1 MNDPNN
7 KPTSRSGTG
16 PPGPIDEL
24 TAYRLQEAD
33 GLVRNG
39 ARLIDNE
46 SVQIDLSPTDDGTVV
61 VLIPLPPAPFT
72 LSLQFPLGQLCG
84 KQVEAESFCRTLK
97 NLFAPVLPGSVTHGC
112 DAKKGTIQ
120 WAPRTPELQWEAV
133 RRLRCLGNRL
143 TDTVKAMGDGLL
155 ADDALAQL
163 NADLT
168 PVVRRAEVL
177 GRRFAEHAV
186 YRLSAVGLVH
196 LLAFRPGPR
205 LDQPPRFLALQTAAE
220 LLATRPGLGVYV
232 AMRLPESSFQPND
245 LAQRLCEVIADR
257 FGVRFQPSD
266 YFEVVGDWSDVDNTC
281 LISSTARSEMVFH
294 RWVDTL
300 VDIVRFTV
308 SYMDL
313 CWNGHDPGQLL
324 EGKTL
329 SNKSAH
335 PTQGPEGFDLRK
347 AVAEIVP
354 TAEQLAKAKTTPRG
368 YHAKKGSPFPPDKAE
383 IDRMSGTEVVRLLGA
398 EEVTDV
404 DVVMIHPGYNVEKT
418 IKIMA
423 IALNMDSEDARR
435 ICERTPCLLIGPVT
449 RSRAAK
455 VKTIVEGTGAQLKVV
470 PTQGEPPQ
478 PQT

>member
-1 MNDPNN
+1 MNDPKN
-7 KPTSRSGTG
+7 KPPAESGTQ
-16 PPGPIDEL
+16 PPGPIDQL
-24 TAYRLQEAD
+24 TAHRLREAD
-33 GLVRNG
+33 QLVRDG
-39 ARLIDNE
+39 ARLIENE
-46 SVQIDLSPTDDGTVV
+46 SVEIDLSPNNDATVV
-61 VLIPLPPAPFT
+61 LLIPLPPASLT
-72 LSLQFPLGQLCG
+72 LGLRFPLGHLSG

-112 DAKKGTIQ
+112 EGDFGTIQ

-143 TDTVKAMGDGLL
+143 TDAVNRMAEGLA

-168 PVVRRAEVL
+168 PVLRRAEVL
-177 GRRFAEHAV
+177 ERRFDEHAV

-196 LLAFRPGPR
+196 LLAFRTGPR
-205 LDQPPRFLALQTAAE
+205 LEQTPRFLALQTAAE
-220 LLATRPGLGVYV
+220 LLATPPGLGVYV
-232 AMRLPESSFQPND
+232 AIRLPQSSVQPDD
-245 LAQRLCEVIADR
+245 LSKRLCEVIADR
-257 FGVRFQPSD
+257 FGVQFEPSD
-266 YFEVVGDWSDVDNTC
+266 DFEVVGDWSDLDNTC
-281 LISSTARSEMVFH
+281 LISSAKQVEVEFH

-313 CWNGHDPGQLL
+313 CWSGHDPEQLL
-324 EGKTL
+324 QGETL
-329 SNKSAH
+329 SNKRSDSTEQA
-335 PTQGPEGFDLRK
+335 QGFDLRK
-347 AVAEIVP
+347 AVADIVP
-354 TAEQLAKAKTTPRG
+354 TAEQLIKAKTTPRG
-368 YHAKKGSPFPPDKAE
+368 YHAKKGEPFPPEKAQ
-383 IDRMSGTEVVRLLGA
+383 IDQLSGSEVVRLLGA

-404 DVVMIHPGYNVEKT
+404 DVFMTHPGYNVEKT

-423 IALNMDSEDARR
+423 IALSMDSEDARK

-470 PTQGEPPQ
+470 PTQDDQ
-478 PQT
+478 PQQET